1 MCHFY
6 AGDLQVSCSA
16 NKTVG
21 EGSGKV
27 GVQYRPSG
35 NDTSNKLPLSA
46 LTRKSTCKHAAI
58 LSVNLFLTNFSG
70 FNCLIRA
77 SH

>member
-1 MCHFY
+1 MR
-6 AGDLQVSCSA
+6 GDLQVSCSA

-35 NDTSNKLPLSA
+35 NDTSNKLLY
-46 LTRKSTCKHAAI
+46 L
-58 LSVNLFLTNFSG
+58 V
-70 FNCLIRA
+70 
-77 SH
+77 